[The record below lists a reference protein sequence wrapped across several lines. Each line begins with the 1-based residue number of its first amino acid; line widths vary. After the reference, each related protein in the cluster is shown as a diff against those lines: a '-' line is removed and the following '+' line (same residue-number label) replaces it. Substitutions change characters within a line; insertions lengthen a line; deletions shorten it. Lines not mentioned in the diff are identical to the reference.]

1 MKRTFSRD
9 MEQDNSGNN
18 IQENR
23 RILRYQK
30 IDAFQYIMSKN
41 QLGDTVQGRLYYF
54 FQSFFVRICFKFYF
68 FLFKHNI
75 KKFFVADLIPNRF
88 L

>member
-54 FQSFFVRICFKFYF
+54 F
-68 FLFKHNI
+68 
-75 KKFFVADLIPNRF
+75 
-88 L
+88 